1 MKKWHLEGI
10 VRSAG
15 RSCVKLEIPNPGQR
29 TLWSAATSGR
39 IKTEGFLLRMF
50 RFAKA
55 RMTRQA

>member
-29 TLWSAATSGR
+29 TLWTAAASGR
-39 IKTEGFLLRMF
+39 IKTESFLLRMY
-50 RFAKA
+50 RIAKA